1 MSTLKPTR
9 IDFSIILTVVLAA
22 FAIINSGCET
32 ESVLAPEV
40 IETEVVSSTSAFIR
54 TQASPQVTQTKGE
67 VIQVEAGK
75 TFTISL
81 ESNPTTGYM
90 WQSGFDSEFLEL
102 LGSNFAADSTLIGAP
117 GTETFEF
124 RALTDGQAEVT
135 MIYKRPWEE
144 DVLEERIIMIDIAPE
159 IAQ

>member
-9 IDFSIILTVVLAA
+9 IDFTIILTVVLAA

-40 IETEVVSSTSAFIR
+40 IETEVASSTSAFVR
-54 TQASPQVTQTKGE
+54 TQASPQITHATSE
-67 VIQVEAGK
+67 VIQVGAGK

-90 WQSGFDSEFLEL
+90 WQPGFDSEFLEL
-102 LGSNFAADSTLIGAP
+102 VGSNFVADSTLIGAP

-124 RALTDGQAEVT
+124 RALTEGQAEVT

-144 DVLEERIIMIDIAPE
+144 DVLEEKIIKINIAPE